1 MKVVYDS
8 QFHANKKNA
17 YLDMI
22 LITDFLKVR
31 VFSSVRN
38 FHVHTCTHSSTKICW
53 ARGEISSRLIL
64 LESQLFI
71 QLVDCQT
78 QATKYRPNVASF
90 QETNKSFLA
99 IKCVQNV
106 NRMLRRTPVPD

>member
-1 MKVVYDS
+1 MKVVYDL
-8 QFHANKKNA
+8 QFHADKKHA

-22 LITDFLKVR
+22 LITDLLKVR
-31 VFSSVRN
+31 VLSGVRD
-38 FHVHTCTHSSTKICW
+38 FHVHTCSHSSSKICW
-53 ARGEISSRLIL
+53 ARGEISSTIIV

-90 QETNKSFLA
+90 QETNGVGFSNEMRSKL
-99 IKCVQNV
+99 
-106 NRMLRRTPVPD
+106 